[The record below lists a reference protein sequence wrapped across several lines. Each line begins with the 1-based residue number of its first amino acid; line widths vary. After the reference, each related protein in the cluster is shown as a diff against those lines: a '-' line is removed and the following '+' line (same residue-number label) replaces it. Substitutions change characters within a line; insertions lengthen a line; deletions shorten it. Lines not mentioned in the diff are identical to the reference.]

1 MADQIFNVECG
12 FFDSV
17 NGDRLYTANDMNR
30 PYKRIIANG
39 VFATPSGTPSTDL
52 QVLSAGSGMGIN
64 VSPGDGLFAY
74 KWFSNPSAIAITVPA
89 NSSAMPRID
98 SVLVQVDTRTS
109 ARVGSIVYRTGT
121 PSSRPVAP
129 KINTERGVVEYRLA
143 NINVAAGA
151 TVINQDAIAD
161 MRGSAECPWVTSL
174 IRQVDTSQLFNQW
187 QAAYARY
194 YADSTAAFD
203 AYTSEQEAKWE
214 GFLETLTTELTVTT
228 NIAMFT
234 SSHTVL
240 SGETVI
246 PIDIVSYDPS
256 SDVLMVFK
264 NGLKATEG
272 IDYTI
277 NAQNRPTITL
287 IGRVTAGT
295 VIDFTVLKS
304 LAVTEVE
311 TVLAALQRI
320 DSEISAMTADSGWN
334 DIALQNGALPVSGDV
349 PSVRKVGDRVYIRG
363 SFTGVNTVSTS
374 IGRLPMG
381 FRPSAPLTYSTVAVP
396 NMSPAT
402 MIPVVMQI
410 GSDGSIRIYARSS
423 AFAINSY
430 VPITFNFV
438 ID

>member
-1 MADQIFNVECG
+1 MADQIFNVNCG

-17 NGDRLYTANDMNR
+17 NSDRLYSADDMNR
-30 PYKRIIANG
+30 PYKRVIANG
-39 VFATPSGTPSTDL
+39 VFATPVGTPSTDL
-52 QVLSAGSGMGIN
+52 QVLSAGSGMAVTVN
-64 VSPGDGLFAY
+64 PGEGMFAY
-74 KWFSNPSAIAITVPA
+74 KWFENSAAITITVPGNA
-89 NSSAMPRID
+89 ESRPRID
-98 SVLVQVDTRTS
+98 SVIAQVDTRT
-109 ARVGSIVYRTGT
+109 AERVGSIVYRTGT
-121 PSSRPVAP
+121 PSTRPVP
-129 KINTERGVVEYRLA
+129 PEIGTVPGVEEYRIA
-143 NINVAAGA
+143 NILVAAGA

-174 IRQVDTSQLFNQW
+174 IRQVDTSVLFNQW
-187 QAAYARY
+187 QAAYAQY
-194 YADSTAAFD
+194 YATSTADFE
-203 AYTSEQEAKWE
+203 AYMSEQEAKWE
-214 GFLETLTTELTVTT
+214 DFLETLTTELTVTT

-256 SDVLMVFK
+256 SDVLMVFR

-334 DIALQNGALPVSGDV
+334 DITLQNGALPVSGDV
-349 PSVRKVGDRVYIRG
+349 PAVRKVGDRVYIRG

>member
-1 MADQIFNVECG
+1 MADQIFPVSSG
-12 FFDSV
+12 FYDSV
-17 NGDRLYTANDMNR
+17 NGDRRYSAEDMNR
-30 PYKRIIANG
+30 PYRRLVANG
-39 VFATPSGTPSTDL
+39 VFAMPQGTPSADL
-52 QVLSAGSGMGIN
+52 QVTASGSAMTIN
-64 VSPGDGLFAY
+64 VNRGEGIFAY
-74 KWFSNPSAIAITVPA
+74 KWFENPSIIAITVPSNA
-89 NSSAMPRID
+89 SASPRID
-98 SVLVQVDTRTS
+98 SVIAQVDTRS
-109 ARVGSIVYRTGT
+109 SERVGSIVYRTGE
-121 PSSRPVAP
+121 PSSRPSAP
-129 KINTERGVVEYRLA
+129 PINTVRGVYEYRIA
-143 NINVAAGA
+143 NISVAAGA
-151 TVINQDAIAD
+151 SAITAADIRD

-174 IRQVDTSQLFNQW
+174 IHQMDTSVLFLQW
-187 QAAYARY
+187 QAAYDQY
-194 YADSTAAFD
+194 YRTTTADFE
-203 AYTSEQEAKWE
+203 AYMSEQEAKWDE
-214 GFLETLTTELTVTT
+214 FLTTLTTELTVTT

-246 PIDIVSYDPS
+246 PIDIVSYDPN

-264 NGLKATEG
+264 NGLKATPG

-287 IGRVTAGT
+287 LGRVTAGM

-334 DIALQNGALPVSGDV
+334 DIALQNGALPVTGDV
-349 PSVRKVGDRVYIRG
+349 PAVRKVGDRVYLRG
-363 SFTGVNTVSTS
+363 SFSGVNTVSTS

-410 GSDGSIRIYARSS
+410 GTDGGIRIYARSS

-430 VPITFNFV
+430 VPITFNFI